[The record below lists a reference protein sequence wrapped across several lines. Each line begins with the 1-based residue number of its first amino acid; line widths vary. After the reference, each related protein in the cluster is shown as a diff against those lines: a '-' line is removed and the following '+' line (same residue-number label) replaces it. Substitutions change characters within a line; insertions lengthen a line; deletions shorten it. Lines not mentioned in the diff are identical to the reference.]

1 METGIAEEYRPLT
14 AIAAEFDSEAAGTW
28 SFDAHMTGSLAEGEF
43 RMSLQLLQ
51 QYHAWIHADH
61 PAMLS

>member
-1 METGIAEEYRPLT
+1 
-14 AIAAEFDSEAAGTW
+14 
-28 SFDAHMTGSLAEGEF
+28 MTGSLAEGEF